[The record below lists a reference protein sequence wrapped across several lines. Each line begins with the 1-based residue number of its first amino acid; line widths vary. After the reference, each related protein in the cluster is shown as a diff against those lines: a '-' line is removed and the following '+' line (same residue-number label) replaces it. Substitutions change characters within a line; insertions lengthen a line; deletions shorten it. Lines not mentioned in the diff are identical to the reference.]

1 MTKAEKEERMAR
13 IKEQLL
19 ELASIMS
26 KSDAHA
32 SKCVKLGL
40 SYKDTYPNEY
50 DEYVKAREDYNKL
63 ENDTVLGQLANE
75 MMEFMFTPFT
85 EETRYPDKSLCTNL
99 FEAAVE
105 YCQILKE
112 ILFLQNKGVELH

>member
-1 MTKAEKEERMAR
+1 MTKAEKEDRIAR
-13 IKEQLL
+13 IQERLL

-50 DEYVKAREDYNKL
+50 DEYVKAREDYNSL
-63 ENDTVLGQLANE
+63 ENEIITLESVE
-75 MMEFMFTPFT
+75 V
-85 EETRYPDKSLCTNL
+85 EE
-99 FEAAVE
+99 E
-105 YCQILKE
+105 
-112 ILFLQNKGVELH
+112 

>member
-1 MTKAEKEERMAR
+1 MTKAEKEERKAR
-13 IKEQLL
+13 IQERLL

-50 DEYVKAREDYNKL
+50 NEYTQAREDYNSL
-63 ENDTVLGQLANE
+63 ENEIIALDSV
-75 MMEFMFTPFT
+75 
-85 EETRYPDKSLCTNL
+85 K
-99 FEAAVE
+99 VE
-105 YCQILKE
+105 DE
-112 ILFLQNKGVELH
+112 IIDEQRAE